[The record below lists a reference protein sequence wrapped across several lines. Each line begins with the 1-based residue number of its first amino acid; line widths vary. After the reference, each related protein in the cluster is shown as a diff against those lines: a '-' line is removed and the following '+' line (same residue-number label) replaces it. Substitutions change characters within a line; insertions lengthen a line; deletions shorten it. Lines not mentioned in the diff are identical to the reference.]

1 MDVSKIME
9 WSTNDNHPSST
20 TYSSNIVNQYTAM
33 TGARLEFGYDYM
45 GRRVF
50 KKVHQGD
57 LLVKHLLFAYEP
69 FGQCRH
75 AGASANPFRF
85 SSEYHDDET
94 GLVYY
99 NYRHYSP
106 KLGRWISRAPAGED
120 GGANLYGMVYN
131 NIINIYDM
139 LGLDAL
145 NIFMMKPSMNE
156 MLFSVI

>member
-1 MDVSKIME
+1 ME

-20 TYSSNIVNQYTAM
+20 AYSSNIVNQYTAM

-50 KKVHQGD
+50 KKVRQGD
-57 LLVKHLLFAYEP
+57 LLVKHLILAYEP

-75 AGASANPFRF
+75 AGASTSTFRF

-99 NYRHYSP
+99 NYRHYSTN
-106 KLGRWISRAPAGED
+106 LGRWISREPIGED

-131 NIINIYDM
+131 NIINIYD
-139 LGLDAL
+139 LLSLDTL
-145 NIFMMKPSMNE
+145 NIFMMKQSMNE

>member
-1 MDVSKIME
+1 M
-9 WSTNDNHPSST
+9 
-20 TYSSNIVNQYTAM
+20 
-33 TGARLEFGYDYM
+33 
-45 GRRVF
+45 
-50 KKVHQGD
+50 
-57 LLVKHLLFAYEP
+57 KHLIFAYEP
-69 FGQCRH
+69 FGQYRH
-75 AGASANPFRF
+75 TGASANPFRF

-106 KLGRWISRAPAGED
+106 KLGRWISRDPAGEE

-131 NIINIYDM
+131 NIINIYDL

-145 NIFMMKPSMNE
+145 NIFMMKQSMNE